1 MRITWYG
8 HAAFLVEADGK
19 RIILD
24 PYTSADVGSYAPI
37 SEGADVV
44 AASHENAKYH
54 SGTSEIVPPF
64 ETVLGTSI
72 PPEGVEVAGIRIQA
86 IPAFETP
93 EKRAGDEVSILDFR
107 LEGLHVAFLGDLGHP
122 LGTLEL
128 ALLGRP
134 DVLLVPAGGP
144 PTIDYPL
151 IPPLID
157 ALSPSIVIPMHYLTP
172 KINLEIQPVER
183 FLEALPDW
191 PVERV
196 DGPSVTVDR
205 ESLEPRRIVVL
216 ESAR

>member
-8 HAAFLVEADGK
+8 HAAFLVEAEGK

-24 PYTSADVGSYAPI
+24 PYTSADAGSYAPI
-37 SEGADVV
+37 AEPADVV

-64 ETVLGTSI
+64 EMVLGTSI
-72 PPEGVEVAGIRIQA
+72 PPRGVEVAGICVRA
-86 IPAFETP
+86 LPVYETP
-93 EKRAGDEVSILDFR
+93 EKLAEDQVATLDFR
-107 LEGLHVAFLGDLGHP
+107 LEGLHLAFLGDLGHALSP
-122 LGTLEL
+122 LEL

-134 DVLLVPAGGP
+134 DILLVPAGGP

-151 IPPLID
+151 IPPLIE

-172 KINLEIQPVER
+172 KINLDIQPVER

-196 DGPSVTVDR
+196 GGPTVTLDR
-205 ESLEPRRIVVL
+205 DALDPRRIVLL